1 MEIRLLWIIPDSDCD
16 LCGRVVYNAS
26 GLEGAWHCINYFSD
40 PAALGMFFMGAVIL
54 LERSQRVLES
64 LAVSPVRSEEYIVSK
79 ALSLSLIGT
88 LAAAVLGV
96 VGGSPS
102 LPLLCIGTFTGAMLF
117 SMVGLTAGARIST
130 LNQFILVTV
139 PVELLIFG
147 PAILWVAGYQPW
159 LLGLHPGVAV
169 YQLISG
175 SVHWTALSL
184 LLWLAMAFL
193 AARTAYIK
201 MTRRLGGVTL

>member
-1 MEIRLLWIIPDSDCD
+1 MPGTALII
-16 LCGRVVYNAS
+16 
-26 GLEGAWHCINYFSD
+26 FSD

-184 LLWLAMAFL
+184 LLWLAMAFF

-201 MTRRLGGVTL
+201 MTRHLGGVTL